1 MLTILLTKH
10 LMSLFLSL
18 YCVAAKRKK
27 KPFHSYIVRD
37 HHSPREEEKNIYM
50 RDPDVNAKSRS
61 CAKVAT
67 LLICMV
73 CRRSYFSMI
82 AILLLRNPQTSV
94 RFIFRL

>member
-1 MLTILLTKH
+1 MLTQSQDL
-10 LMSLFLSL
+10 
-18 YCVAAKRKK
+18 
-27 KPFHSYIVRD
+27 
-37 HHSPREEEKNIYM
+37 
-50 RDPDVNAKSRS
+50 

-94 RFIFRL
+94 GFISGYNHIL